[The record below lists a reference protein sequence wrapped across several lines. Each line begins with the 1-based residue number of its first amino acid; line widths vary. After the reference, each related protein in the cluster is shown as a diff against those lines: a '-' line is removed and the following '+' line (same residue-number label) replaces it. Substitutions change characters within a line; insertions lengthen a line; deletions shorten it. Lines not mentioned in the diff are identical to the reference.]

1 MRAPGTRR
9 RRGRHSHGLLLLI
22 ICAVAPLAGG
32 AAAPLAAQVNVEALT
47 RDEPPIGR
55 SGTVGGDLA
64 FRTGNV
70 DFVAVDLRARLYT
83 VTETETRLIVGNGG
97 IGFLDRSRF
106 ASSGLVHYRRTY
118 TAVHEHFS
126 PEWYLQANYDRPQ
139 QLDFRL
145 VGGGGARTSLTQ
157 GDWGQFGAG
166 SMLMLEQEWLS
177 LPDTAAHPDA
187 TTELRW
193 STFLTLRVV
202 ASETTVITSTTYI
215 QPALGDFGDFRTLEN
230 LRLSTAITDELALT
244 VSFDL
249 RYDSGPPDG
258 ISALDT
264 SLRTGIT
271 YTY

>member
-1 MRAPGTRR
+1 MRAPPTARA
-9 RRGRHSHGLLLLI
+9 RGRESLRLLLSLAFI
-22 ICAVAPLAGG
+22 AATLAGV
-32 AAAPLAAQVNVEALT
+32 AASPLAAQVNVEALT
-47 RDEPPIGR
+47 RDEPPLGR
-55 SGTVGGDLA
+55 SGSLGGDVA
-64 FRTGNV
+64 IRTGNV

-106 ASSGLVHYRRTY
+106 ASSGLLHYRRMY

-177 LPDTAAHPDA
+177 LPDTAVHPDA
-187 TTELRW
+187 TTEVRW

-230 LRLSTAITDELALT
+230 LRLSTSITDELALT

-249 RYDSGPPDG
+249 R
-258 ISALDT
+258 
-264 SLRTGIT
+264 
-271 YTY
+271 